1 MHEISVKKQLTRI
14 RCRHSINS
22 DTKTM
27 SQEKAMDYVRSQYRL
42 RGPLDKWLKGQAEKN
57 NRSKNGELNAIL
69 EREASKDKKQEVAA

>member
-1 MHEISVKKQLTRI
+1 
-14 RCRHSINS
+14 
-22 DTKTM
+22 
-27 SQEKAMDYVRSQYRL
+27 MDYVRSQYRL